1 MELQIEYVRPETLT
15 TADYNPRTISD
26 SALRA
31 LARLIDEHGF
41 VDPVIA
47 RRRDGL
53 IVGGHQRIRANAMR
67 SRPDELIPCIFVAGL
82 DDTRAKA
89 LNVALN
95 NPEAQGSFDDEML
108 SQLLS
113 DIEAC
118 DLDTPALTGF
128 SADQVE
134 ELTALLDEFTPLED
148 IDLSVEVDFLGN
160 QPDGS
165 DALVVLVF
173 EIPPD
178 LYRKVRPEFDELIS
192 RHALSC
198 HVRASNTHSVQNE
211 GGVVHTAPG

>member
-1 MELQIEYVRPETLT
+1 MPMDLQIEYVRPETLT
-15 TADYNPRTISD
+15 AADYNPRTVTD
-26 SALRA
+26 SGLRA
-31 LARLIDEHGF
+31 LATLIDEHGF

-67 SRPDELIPCIFVAGL
+67 PKPDELVPCIFVSGL

-95 NPEAQGSFDDEML
+95 NPEAQGSFDDELL

-118 DLDTPALTGF
+118 DLDAPSLTGF
-128 SADQVE
+128 SADQVD
-134 ELTALLDEFTPLED
+134 ELTALLDQFTPLA
-148 IDLSVEVDFLGN
+148 DLDVSFDASLDVDSTGD
-160 QPDGS
+160 QTDAD
-165 DALVVLVF
+165 DALVVLLF

-178 LYRKVRPEFDELIS
+178 LYRKVRPEFDEMIA

-198 HVRASNTHSVQNE
+198 HVRSAD
-211 GGVVHTAPG
+211 